1 MTAKQKRSLYRIVA
15 AAALFAAAVI
25 IKTEGPLR
33 TVIFL
38 VPYLTVGLPVLKK
51 AVINIGHGQIFDENF
66 LMCIATI
73 GALVIG
79 EYPEAVFV
87 MLFYQVGDLF
97 ESVAVGKSR
106 DSISA
111 LMDICP
117 EYVNVERNGHLE
129 KIDPDEAL
137 IGDIMVIKP
146 GERVPLDGIILD
158 GASSLNT
165 TALTGESIPLDVKK
179 GDTVINGCINLNGVI
194 RAEVTREYGDST
206 VSKILELVEN
216 SAENKAHTENF
227 ITRFAAYY
235 TPAVV
240 FMAVA
245 LAVIPVVIFGGDP
258 TDWVMRAL
266 NFLVVSCPCA
276 LVISVPLSYFSGI
289 GCASS
294 KGILVKGS
302 NYLEALSKAD
312 TVVFDKTGTL
322 TKGTFTVTEIHPVSM
337 EEDELLKITAMAE
350 TFSNHPISQSIKN
363 AWGGDMAG
371 AEKDVREYEEIA
383 GKGVKA
389 VIDGR
394 PVYAGSERL
403 MRELGLEPLETPAG
417 AACVHTAVDG
427 KYAGYI
433 SISDTLKDDAA
444 EAIDALKASGIKNTV
459 MLSGDNEA
467 NAKRTAEAIGIDTV
481 YAGLLPADKV
491 SLLEEIIKSSGGKT
505 VFVGDGINDA
515 PSLSRA
521 DVGIAMGGL
530 GSDAAIEAADIVLM
544 DDKPSKIALAI
555 KIAKKTTSIVRQ
567 NITFALAVKAVVL
580 ILSAAGLSNMWE
592 AVFADVGVSVIAI
605 MNSMRAMKPGRG

>member
-245 LAVIPVVIFGGDP
+245 LAVIPIVIFGGDP